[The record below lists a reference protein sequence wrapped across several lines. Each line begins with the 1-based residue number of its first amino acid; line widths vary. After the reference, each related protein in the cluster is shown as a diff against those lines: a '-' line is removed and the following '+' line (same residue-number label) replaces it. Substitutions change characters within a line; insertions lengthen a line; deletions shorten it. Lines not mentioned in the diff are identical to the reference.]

1 MLDKSFNAVVHY
13 TLASSP
19 EEIHDVFAG
28 LPEAVVSRL
37 AAELDVAGDV
47 YRYDAEAHRAYYFE
61 RQGFTNLA
69 VWSWNEV
76 HRFHEVGELI
86 TLVVSSSLPLDEIQA
101 NKFYA
106 RATGRSVDH
115 PRAVP
120 SPNPGSD

>member
-28 LPEAVVSRL
+28 LSEAVVSRL
-37 AAELDVAGDV
+37 AAELDLAGDV

-86 TLVVSSSLPLDEIQA
+86 TLVVSSRLPLDETQA
-101 NKFYA
+101 NEFYA
-106 RATGRSVDH
+106 RATGRTVER
-115 PRAVP
+115 PVP
-120 SPNPGSD
+120 LPKTT